1 MTAQPTPMTPVSFEA
16 LDIDAL
22 ATATGRVAVVLEADG
37 KMDAAGRRIN
47 KLTRGA
53 LARLAAGKAF
63 GDLKEG
69 GLTTLAMPAGMAA
82 DAVDVLCLSRR
93 PTVQDARKA
102 GAALAKVRGTADLLV
117 AAGSTRHAAD
127 LGFGLAMRDYGFNAH
142 KSDAKPASDG
152 GGRRRVLYP

>member
-53 LARLAAGKAF
+53 LARLAAGKDAPPD
-63 GDLKEG
+63 G
-69 GLTTLAMPAGMAA
+69 AG
-82 DAVDVLCLSRR
+82 R
-93 PTVQDARKA
+93 PQ
-102 GAALAKVRGTADLLV
+102 
-117 AAGSTRHAAD
+117 
-127 LGFGLAMRDYGFNAH
+127 
-142 KSDAKPASDG
+142 
-152 GGRRRVLYP
+152 GRRRAGQGARHG